1 MGIGRK
7 IPDFKSDVPGLE
19 YGGAGEVI
27 DCSDGMAIPAAHF
40 INGRDVDFRKMWL
53 RPFLDMIS
61 EISNQKMVFCL
72 WLIDQF
78 DRDNRCYL
86 TQRQMAEQSGI
97 SYPTVNRALA
107 ALQDSG
113 FLIKFG
119 HGNYMI
125 NPKITANVRPERR
138 MALVWDFEAAL
149 KDREDG
155 DGTYT
160 RYSERQRKRWD
171 AQHPDQAAR
180 RDEQAYEDAKEGEQ
194 ER

>member
-1 MGIGRK
+1 MTIGK
-7 IPDFKSDVPGLE
+7 KLPDFKSDVEGLE
-19 YGGAGEVI
+19 FGGTGEVI
-27 DCSDGMAIPAAHF
+27 DPSDGVAIPAAHF

-107 ALQDSG
+107 ALQDTG

-138 MALVWDFEAAL
+138 LALVWDFEAAL
-149 KDREDG
+149 KDNQDG
-155 DGTYT
+155 GI

-171 AQHPDQAAR
+171 KEHTEQAER
-180 RDEQAYEDAKEGEQ
+180 RDKIAFNEASKGVNQND
-194 ER
+194 

>member
-1 MGIGRK
+1 MSIGRK
-7 IPDFKSDVPGLE
+7 IPDFESDVEGLE
-19 YGGAGEVI
+19 FGGTGEVI
-27 DCSDGMAIPAAHF
+27 DPSDGVAIPAAHF

-61 EISNQKMVFCL
+61 DISNQKMVFCL

-78 DRDNRCYL
+78 DRTNRCYL
-86 TQRQMAEQSGI
+86 TQREMAEQSGI
-97 SYPTVNRALA
+97 SYPTVNRALQS
-107 ALQDSG
+107 LQKSN

-149 KDREDG
+149 KDIEDG
-155 DGTYT
+155 G
-160 RYSERQRKRWD
+160 ERLAERKRKEWD
-171 AQHPDQAAR
+171 KKHKEQANR
-180 RDEQAYEDAKEGEQ
+180 RDAIAYKEAKQSKGENSD
-194 ER
+194 E

>member
-1 MGIGRK
+1 MSIGRK
-7 IPDFKSDVPGLE
+7 IPDFESDVEGLE
-19 YGGAGEVI
+19 FGGTGEVI
-27 DCSDGMAIPAAHF
+27 DPADGVAIPAAHF

-61 EISNQKMVFCL
+61 DISNQKMAFCL

-86 TQRQMAEQSGI
+86 TQREMAEQSGV
-97 SYPTVNRALA
+97 SYPTVNRALQS
-107 ALQDSG
+107 LQKSH

-149 KDREDG
+149 KDQADG
-155 DGTYT
+155 GN
-160 RYSERQRKRWD
+160 RLSERERKRWD
-171 AQHPDQAAR
+171 AKHPEQADR
-180 RDEQAYEDAKEGEQ
+180 RDAQAYRDIKKAKGAQTDE
-194 ER
+194 